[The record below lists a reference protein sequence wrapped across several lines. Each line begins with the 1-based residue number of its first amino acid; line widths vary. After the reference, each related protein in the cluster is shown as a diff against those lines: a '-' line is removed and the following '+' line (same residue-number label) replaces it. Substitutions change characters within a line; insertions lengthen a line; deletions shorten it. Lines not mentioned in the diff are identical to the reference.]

1 MFTIEN
7 LKAWAAQAM
16 RRLRLVWRT
25 LSPCAV
31 DATRTFTRTLHGP
44 YTNGYL
50 VHSWDN
56 PEEIRIV
63 SNLGVLKINSDG
75 TSEMEACE
83 LF

>member
-1 MFTIEN
+1 M
-7 LKAWAAQAM
+7 
-16 RRLRLVWRT
+16 
-25 LSPCAV
+25 
-31 DATRTFTRTLHGP
+31 DATRTFTRTLTVL
-44 YTNGYL
+44 YKWL
-50 VHSWDN
+50 SVHSGDN